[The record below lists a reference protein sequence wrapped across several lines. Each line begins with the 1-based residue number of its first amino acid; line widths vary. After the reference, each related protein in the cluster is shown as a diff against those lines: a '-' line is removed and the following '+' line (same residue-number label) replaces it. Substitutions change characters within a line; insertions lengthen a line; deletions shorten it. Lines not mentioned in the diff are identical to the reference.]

1 MSLSQTDLIKIF
13 LSPMNVN
20 AKIEKRQLFVDHLLR
35 GDITSE
41 SRGDKLAAMIGVST
55 YTANRWRNFF
65 FGYKTRA
72 ELSYENFVRRLE
84 NDLPLSESRDYA
96 RRRNENRLKIER
108 PALYQ
113 KYLTYTRAARR
124 RALREKRIE
133 EIAEYIRT
141 GASIEVVMKKFKCG
155 CAIAAEARALVYD
168 DLDDGSDPPGIAKW
182 DELYEREVNGYGMRL
197 QKKGWKV
204 YRKLWEERRN
214 RQEETIGIT
223 AERVHG

>member
-1 MSLSQTDLIKIF
+1 MSLSQTELIKIF

-20 AKIEKRQLFVDHLLR
+20 AKMEKRQLFVDHLLR

-41 SRGDKLAAMIGVST
+41 SPGNELAAMLGVS
-55 YTANRWRNFF
+55 ASVALSWRNFF

-72 ELSYENFVRRLE
+72 ERSYENFIRRLE
-84 NDLPLSESRDYA
+84 NDLPLPESTNDA

-124 RALREKRIE
+124 RARKEKLIE
-133 EIAEYIRT
+133 EIAEHIRT
-141 GASIEVVMKKFKCG
+141 GASIEDVMKKFKCG

-204 YRKLWEERRN
+204 YRKMWEERRN